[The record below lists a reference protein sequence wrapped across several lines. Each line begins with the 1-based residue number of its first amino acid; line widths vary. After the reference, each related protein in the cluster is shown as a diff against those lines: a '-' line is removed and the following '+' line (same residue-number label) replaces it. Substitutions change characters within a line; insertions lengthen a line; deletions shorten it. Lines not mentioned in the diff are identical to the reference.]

1 MRLTDTIYPLAFIT
15 YNHSCV
21 TSQPMQTAVK
31 DQCDPLTETLIFTT
45 PRGERFGGRGDGC
58 KATETRAWKHLW
70 EPIWVSIILTNV
82 QWVMHTTELCLLD
95 RIIHKAATAK
105 TIYNLHMQTIRFG
118 PQTMPGFSKSGIFS
132 FLFSDKWSTRQIS
145 GCETFSNEIDAKVYQ
160 PGESPSL
167 SWHRL
172 YLFVTEW
179 SKSFPATDAEE
190 EREEKEG
197 VGGWG
202 VRARRSADPGI
213 RLLHPSDVECGTSFL
228 CLLTGF
234 PVSTESAQA
243 KGQTYCKA
251 LFPVHGC
258 RAIPFFTSAFLM
270 NASLRSRPYW

>member
-70 EPIWVSIILTNV
+70 EPIWVSIILINV

-132 FLFSDKWSTRQIS
+132 FLFQRQMVYEADQWVWDIFKWNRCQGLSAWWKPLALLAPALSLCHRMI
-145 GCETFSNEIDAKVYQ
+145 EI
-160 PGESPSL
+160 L
-167 SWHRL
+167 SSYWR
-172 YLFVTEW
+172 
-179 SKSFPATDAEE
+179 
-190 EREEKEG
+190 RG
-197 VGGWG
+197 
-202 VRARRSADPGI
+202 RARREGGRGGVRSEGTAVCWPWHQTFASFRCGMWNFLSLPPYRVSCILRECAGQRSD
-213 RLLHPSDVECGTSFL
+213 LL
-228 CLLTGF
+228 
-234 PVSTESAQA
+234 
-243 KGQTYCKA
+243 
-251 LFPVHGC
+251 
-258 RAIPFFTSAFLM
+258 
-270 NASLRSRPYW
+270 